1 MSLPEFFSHYGT
13 QVQCAAALVALRWPQ
28 GFCCPRCSSAEHCGV
43 GHGARKR
50 FQCCGCRRQTSLTAG
65 TVMDSTKLPLTTGF
79 LAIYRVSQDKAGLSA
94 LALMRHLDTSYRTAW
109 LIHQKLMKTMALR
122 GSEQP
127 LTGAVQV
134 DDAYPGGERPGA
146 GGRGLPNK
154 VPIAAAVSTN
164 DRGHPMQV
172 KLHQVAGFTCG
183 AITTWARANLRP
195 GCDVRSDGLACF
207 AGMIDADCVH
217 SHIVVGGRLPREMPQ
232 FKRVNATLGNLKSLI
247 NGAHK
252 AFKFS
257 LYASQYLGAFSYRF
271 KRRIHL
277 NSPLQN
283 LLGHAAYTSP
293 TREGQIQGV
302 AEVHDQLV
310 GPAELASRCFKTIFG
325 LFWMVISPGNQAN
338 GFSFLRD

>member
-1 MSLPEFFSHYGT
+1 MPEFFLRYGT
-13 QVQCAAALVALRWPQ
+13 QVQCAAALLALRWPQ

-50 FQCCGCRRQTSLTAG
+50 FQCRGCRRQTSLTAG

-146 GGRGLPNK
+146 SGRGLPNK

-172 KLHQVAGFTCG
+172 KLRIYSPPPHHRTSDGRRWGESCAGF
-183 AITTWARANLRP
+183 
-195 GCDVRSDGLACF
+195 GLAQP
-207 AGMIDADCVH
+207 
-217 SHIVVGGRLPREMPQ
+217 VGAASGSKLGWG
-232 FKRVNATLGNLKSLI
+232 NSSIHATT
-247 NGAHK
+247 A
-252 AFKFS
+252 
-257 LYASQYLGAFSYRF
+257 
-271 KRRIHL
+271 
-277 NSPLQN
+277 
-283 LLGHAAYTSP
+283 
-293 TREGQIQGV
+293 
-302 AEVHDQLV
+302 
-310 GPAELASRCFKTIFG
+310 RC
-325 LFWMVISPGNQAN
+325 
-338 GFSFLRD
+338 R